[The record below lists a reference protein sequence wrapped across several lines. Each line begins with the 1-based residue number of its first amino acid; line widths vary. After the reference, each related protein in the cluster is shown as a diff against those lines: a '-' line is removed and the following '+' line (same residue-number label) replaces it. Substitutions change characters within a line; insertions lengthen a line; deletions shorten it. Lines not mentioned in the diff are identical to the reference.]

1 MQSTEP
7 DQRGRDEAQSPVR
20 QPQRVQQTA
29 SSQHQQGNEARQRS
43 QRPIQQS
50 GEYSSAQQ
58 SVQEPSVKQSPT
70 QPANQQAV
78 GQMTQRP
85 RALHEDV
92 SQQAFNA
99 ESQLAAGPAVDV
111 FDSAEKIVVVIDL
124 PGYDPETIDL
134 QAADQSLLIT
144 AERTL
149 DDEEVS
155 ARSIQRE
162 RLPQIE
168 RAVDLP
174 AGVDLDAAV
183 ATCENGVC
191 RVTLPK
197 AENARRKKIA
207 VESGAT

>member
-1 MQSTEP
+1 M
-7 DQRGRDEAQSPVR
+7 
-20 QPQRVQQTA
+20 
-29 SSQHQQGNEARQRS
+29 
-43 QRPIQQS
+43 
-50 GEYSSAQQ
+50 
-58 SVQEPSVKQSPT
+58 
-70 QPANQQAV
+70 

-92 SQQAFNA
+92 SQQVFNA
-99 ESQLAAGPAVDV
+99 EPQPAVGPAVDV
-111 FDSAEKIVVVIDL
+111 FDSAEEIVVVIDL
-124 PGYDPETIDL
+124 PGFDPKTINL
-134 QAADQSLLIT
+134 QAADQSLVIT

-174 AGVDLDAAV
+174 AEIDIDEAI

-197 AENARRKKIA
+197 AENARRKKISF
-207 VESGAT
+207 ESEAK